1 MGRPTLVGRPCLFSM
16 EHPHEPID
24 AINEWQR
31 WYREHRL
38 VASLDK
44 PLASKDSRENL
55 HDTSN
60 AMTTISSMFTAD
72 NQWKQSIVD
81 AFADTITEA
90 MADMSGAEIYKCF
103 LQAAQENLTHAE
115 KEYKN
120 AKQLVDYLT
129 GKQ

>member
-1 MGRPTLVGRPCLFSM
+1 M

-31 WYREHRL
+31 WYKENNN
-38 VASLDK
+38 VSLRTH
-44 PLASKDSRENL
+44 KD
-55 HDTSN
+55 
-60 AMTTISSMFTAD
+60 MTTVSSFTLPSITD
-72 NQWKQSIVD
+72 DKLWRQSIVNG
-81 AFADTITEA
+81 FADTITEA

-103 LQAAQENLTHAE
+103 LQAAQENLKHAE

-129 GKQ
+129 CKQ

>member
-1 MGRPTLVGRPCLFSM
+1 M

-24 AINEWQR
+24 AINQWQQ
-31 WYREHRL
+31 WYREHKI
-38 VASLDK
+38 VASLDT
-44 PLASKDSRENL
+44 PLMSKDSREKL

-60 AMTTISSMFTAD
+60 TMTTVSSFTLPSITED
-72 NQWKQSIVD
+72 KLWRQSIVD
-81 AFADTITEA
+81 AFADTVTEA

-103 LQAAQENLTHAE
+103 LQAAQENLMHCE

-129 GKQ
+129 CRQ

>member
-1 MGRPTLVGRPCLFSM
+1 M

-31 WYREHRL
+31 WYREHRM
-38 VASLDK
+38 VALLDIS
-44 PLASKDSRENL
+44 LASKNSKEQL
-55 HDTSN
+55 HDTSK
-60 AMTTISSMFTAD
+60 AMTTVSSLLTNDKA
-72 NQWKQSIVD
+72 WEQSIVNS
-81 AFADTITEA
+81 FADTITEA

-103 LQAAQENLTHAE
+103 LHAAQENLNHAE

-129 GKQ
+129 CKQ